1 MSQRQ
6 GSVCIVNVLSRIH
19 GGYCRIKRHVLHD
32 HVLINVLVI
41 LIIIVINMVVTYNS
55 NSLLLL
61 PCARIQ
67 KQKREKGEW
76 TRSAVLYKRV
86 KIV

>member
-1 MSQRQ
+1 MRRA
-6 GSVCIVNVLSRIH
+6 VIVTV
-19 GGYCRIKRHVLHD
+19 
-32 HVLINVLVI
+32 
-41 LIIIVINMVVTYNS
+41 IIIVINMVVTYNS

-61 PCARIQ
+61 PCHRSGA
-67 KQKREKGEW
+67 KREKGEW

>member
-1 MSQRQ
+1 MRRA
-6 GSVCIVNVLSRIH
+6 VIVTV
-19 GGYCRIKRHVLHD
+19 
-32 HVLINVLVI
+32 
-41 LIIIVINMVVTYNS
+41 IIIVINKVVTYNS

-67 KQKREKGEW
+67 KQKREKGEG

-86 KIV
+86 KIM